1 MSGLPTLKILDKI
14 YDTLVKME
22 ERLENIE
29 AHLKKYEPKE
39 EKEKDKKQLLND

>member
-1 MSGLPTLKILDKI
+1 MNGIPTLKILDKI
-14 YDTLVKME
+14 YNTLIKME

-39 EKEKDKKQLLND
+39 EKDKKQLLND

>member
-1 MSGLPTLKILDKI
+1 MTNSVAVLKILDI
-14 YDTLVKME
+14 IHITLVKME

-39 EKEKDKKQLLND
+39 EESKRLLNE

>member
-1 MSGLPTLKILDKI
+1 MNGLPALKILDRI
-14 YDTLVKME
+14 YNTLVKME

>member
-1 MSGLPTLKILDKI
+1 MNGLPTLKILDKI
-14 YDTLVKME
+14 YNTLVKME

>member
-1 MSGLPTLKILDKI
+1 MTNSVAVLKILDSI
-14 YDTLVKME
+14 HNTLIKME

-39 EKEKDKKQLLND
+39 EKSKKLLNE